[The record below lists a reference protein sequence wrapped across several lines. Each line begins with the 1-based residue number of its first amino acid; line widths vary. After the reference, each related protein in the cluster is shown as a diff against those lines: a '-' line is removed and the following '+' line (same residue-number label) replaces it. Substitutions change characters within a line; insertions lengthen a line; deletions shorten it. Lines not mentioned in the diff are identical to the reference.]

1 MKEENRGSQRGV
13 GIGSILPPGSYKIDG
28 EELLLRVRLH
38 ESPLVCL
45 IDGERRVREILSVS
59 MAGKDVA
66 APPGEVAFD
75 ASRLPASGDC
85 LESEA
90 ETEKFAEAVRQVTE
104 PFAAIV
110 QRFAGENR
118 ACLKKLAEVLDPDN
132 PRLACA
138 YRDGGVPVLKA
149 YLIRELF
156 KHTVR
161 EERGFKVLLLLS
173 HVIALDHD
181 GQPERLEMMT
191 LEQQKQLLREFMD
204 FLKVAGHMRIDPR
217 IFEEIYEKFNNLEYA
232 NLSRGGTGFYIKPLY
247 IQEMQEMK
255 ALVLNDGN
263 ANYIEQLYRNSLRES
278 LDFLYENTLAYL
290 KALAIVRLYANSN
303 RGQRGGDSRIVE
315 HLLGDLLRFRP
326 TWVKSAGKAPA
337 LSA

>member
-1 MKEENRGSQRGV
+1 MEENRMLNEQRV
-13 GIGSILPPGSYKIDG
+13 GIGTVLEPGSYSIEG
-28 EELLLRVRLH
+28 EEMLLRVRLKGT
-38 ESPLVCL
+38 PLLCL
-45 IDGERRVREILSVS
+45 IDAERRVREILSVQ

-66 APPGEVAFD
+66 APAGEVAFD
-75 ASRLPASGDC
+75 ASRLPVSGDC
-85 LESEA
+85 LESED
-90 ETEKFAEAVRQVTE
+90 EPKKYAEAAGQVTE
-104 PFAAIV
+104 RFAAIV
-110 QRFAGENR
+110 QRFAGESR
-118 ACLKKLAEVLDPDN
+118 ACLKKLAEVLDPGN
-132 PRLACA
+132 SRLSCA
-138 YRDGGVPVLKA
+138 YRDGGAPALKA

-156 KHTVR
+156 KRTVR

-173 HVIALDHD
+173 QVIALD
-181 GQPERLEMMT
+181 GNSQPERLEAMT

-217 IFEEIYEKFNNLEYA
+217 IFEEIYEKFNDLEYA
-232 NLSRGGTGFYIKPLY
+232 NLSRGGTGFFIKPLY

-255 ALVLNDGN
+255 AQVLNDRN
-263 ANYIEQLYRNSLRES
+263 ANYIEQLYRNSLREP

-303 RGQRGGDSRIVE
+303 RRQRGGDSRIVE

-326 TWVKSAGKAPA
+326 ARVGSAAKAPA